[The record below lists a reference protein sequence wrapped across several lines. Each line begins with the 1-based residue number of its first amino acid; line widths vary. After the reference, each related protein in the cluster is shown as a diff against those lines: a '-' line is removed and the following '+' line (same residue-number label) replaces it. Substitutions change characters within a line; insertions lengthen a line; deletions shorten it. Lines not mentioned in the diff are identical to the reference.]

1 MGGGNQL
8 WEIFT
13 SRIWNIVAWNSTTG
27 GPIDKW
33 SLQADSALKTGL
45 DSMFQEVLT
54 VVESGGSATTKKLGI
69 FKNGSR
75 LCLLL
80 NNQRPN
86 GPMELTG
93 GFSVKNWASFHLPR
107 NSDCS
112 GEWSLGGDKRLRN
125 LHWQRGAIS
134 ASGDVRT
141 RCRDP
146 GNGDIL

>member
-1 MGGGNQL
+1 MQNQKN
-8 WEIFT
+8 
-13 SRIWNIVAWNSTTG
+13 SGSSKIWPDFACCSTTS
-27 GPIDKW
+27 GPMDKW
-33 SLQADSALKTGL
+33 RLQADSALKTGL
-45 DSMFQEVLT
+45 DSIFQEVLT
-54 VVESGGSATTKKLGI
+54 VVQRGGYATTKKLGI
-69 FKNGSR
+69 FNNLAR

-141 RCRDP
+141 RWRDP
-146 GNGDIL
+146 GIWRIL